1 LIPDL
6 IKASQVLVPQQ
17 DGAVIDA
24 LIETYG
30 QLGDPEGTNL

>member
-6 IKASQVLVPQQ
+6 IKASQVLVPHQ

-24 LIETYG
+24 LIQTYG
-30 QLGDPEGTNL
+30 KLGDPEGANL